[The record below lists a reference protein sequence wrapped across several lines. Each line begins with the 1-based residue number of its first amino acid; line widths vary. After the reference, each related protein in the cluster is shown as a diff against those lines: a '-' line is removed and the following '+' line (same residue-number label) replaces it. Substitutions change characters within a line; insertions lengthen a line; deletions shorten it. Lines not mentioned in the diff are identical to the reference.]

1 MIISRLDFRDAQP
14 IATYIGTTNVV
25 DDAENDFDAYVETIA
40 TNSISNVKYELDHYL
55 KDSIIPDFDI
65 LNWWEV
71 SGVVYPRL
79 QAIAKVVLVIPI
91 SIVAFESASN
101 TSVKY

>member
-1 MIISRLDFRDAQP
+1 
-14 IATYIGTTNVV
+14 
-25 DDAENDFDAYVETIA
+25 
-40 TNSISNVKYELDHYL
+40 LDHYL